1 VVNLIV
7 FKFLLSGVDLNDLL
21 MCSSIQKK
29 KGVFIPG
36 LLLTMFMEP
45 WEVNLTKLLGWLS
58 LVAILCR
65 FFSCLFFMLVIS
77 VYLGQ

>member
-1 VVNLIV
+1 MVNLIV
-7 FKFLLSGVDLNDLL
+7 FKFLLSVFDLNDML
-21 MCSSIQKK
+21 MCSSQKK

-36 LLLTMFMEP
+36 LLLTMFTEP

-58 LVAILCR
+58 LVAILCG

-77 VYLGQ
+77 VNLGQ

>member
-1 VVNLIV
+1 MVNVIM
-7 FKFLLSGVDLNDLL
+7 FKFLLSGVDLNEM

-29 KGVFIPG
+29 KEVFIPG
-36 LLLTMFMEP
+36 SLLTMFMEP
-45 WEVNLTKLLGWLS
+45 WEVNLTKLLGWLN

-65 FFSCLFFMLVIS
+65 FFSCLFFMLVIA

>member
-1 VVNLIV
+1 MVNLIV
-7 FKFLLSGVDLNDLL
+7 FKFLLSGVDLNDMLT
-21 MCSSIQKK
+21 CSSIQKK

-36 LLLTMFMEP
+36 LLLTMFTEP

-58 LVAILCR
+58 LVAILCG

-77 VYLGQ
+77 VNLGQ

>member
-1 VVNLIV
+1 MVNLIV
-7 FKFLLSGVDLNDLL
+7 FKFLLSVDLNDIL
-21 MCSSIQKK
+21 MCSSKQKK
-29 KGVFIPG
+29 KEVFIPG

-45 WEVNLTKLLGWLS
+45 WEVNLTKLLGWLN

-65 FFSCLFFMLVIS
+65 FFSCLFFMLVIA